1 MDEII
6 REVRN
11 KSKIKILYGVFLI
24 LLGLL
29 VHLIPFVPASWIIVI
44 GLEVLGVRLL
54 VKDLIISKAKT
65 SKFFAKFI
73 HKE

>member
-65 SKFFAKFI
+65 SKFFATFI